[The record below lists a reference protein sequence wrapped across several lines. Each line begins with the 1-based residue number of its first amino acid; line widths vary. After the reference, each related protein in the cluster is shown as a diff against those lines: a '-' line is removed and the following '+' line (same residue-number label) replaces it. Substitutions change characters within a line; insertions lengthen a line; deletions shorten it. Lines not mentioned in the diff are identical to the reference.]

1 LIEKR
6 EKSDEY
12 ASVIGS
18 RPDIYHRNAMKEAMA
33 PRKSKSKEEV
43 KQEIIKKSREVISK
57 MGWRKSSTEEIA
69 KTLNKTKSSLYH
81 YFDNREELIRAV
93 VHYEGEQIRQA
104 LAEAINMEKNPQ
116 DKLSVY
122 FTLRIK
128 KIYKLWD
135 FYKGVIEE
143 YFLRYSFIMM
153 ALDDYTR
160 YEQQLI
166 QEILQEGNKRGFF
179 SIPDVPLT
187 SRALIKMMEGF
198 DFFMFQGEKFKN
210 IQNEIDEGIR
220 VFISGISKK

>member
-1 LIEKR
+1 
-6 EKSDEY
+6 
-12 ASVIGS
+12 
-18 RPDIYHRNAMKEAMA
+18 MKEAMA

>member
-1 LIEKR
+1 
-6 EKSDEY
+6 
-12 ASVIGS
+12 
-18 RPDIYHRNAMKEAMA
+18 MA
-33 PRKSKSKEEV
+33 TRKTTKSKEDV

-104 LAEAINMEKNPQ
+104 LIEAVGLEKDPRE
-116 DKLSVY
+116 KIMVY
-122 FTLRIK
+122 FTTRIK

-153 ALDDYTR
+153 ALGDYTR
-160 YEQQLI
+160 FEQQFI
-166 QEILQEGNKRGFF
+166 EDILNEGNRRGIFA
-179 SIPDVPLT
+179 IPDVPLA
-187 SRALIKMMEGF
+187 SRALIKMVMGF
-198 DFFMFQGEKFKN
+198 DFFMFQGEKFKD
-210 IQNEIDEGIR
+210 IQIEMAEGLR
-220 VFISGISKK
+220 VFINGLSKK

>member
-1 LIEKR
+1 MATRKT
-6 EKSDEY
+6 KK
-12 ASVIGS
+12 
-18 RPDIYHRNAMKEAMA
+18 KED
-33 PRKSKSKEEV
+33 V

-93 VHYEGEQIRQA
+93 VHYEGEQIKQA
-104 LAEAINMEKNPQ
+104 LIEAINKEKNPQ
-116 DKLSVY
+116 DKLMVY
-122 FTLRIK
+122 FTTRIK

-153 ALDDYTR
+153 ALGDYNR

-166 QEILQEGNKRGFF
+166 EDILNEGNQDGIFV
-179 SIPDVPLT
+179 IPDVPNT
-187 SRALIKMMEGF
+187 SRALIKMMMGF
-198 DFFMFQGEKFKN
+198 DFFMFQGEKFKD
-210 IQNEIDEGIR
+210 IQVELVEGLR
-220 VFISGISKK
+220 VFISGILKK

>member
-1 LIEKR
+1 
-6 EKSDEY
+6 
-12 ASVIGS
+12 
-18 RPDIYHRNAMKEAMA
+18 MA
-33 PRKSKSKEEV
+33 TRKTKSKEDV

-93 VHYEGEQIRQA
+93 VHYEGEQIKQA
-104 LAEAINMEKNPQ
+104 LVEAIDKEKNPQ
-116 DKLSVY
+116 DKLLVY
-122 FTLRIK
+122 FTTRIK

-153 ALDDYTR
+153 ALGDYNR

-166 QEILQEGNKRGFF
+166 EDILNEGNQRGIF
-179 SIPDVPLT
+179 SIPDIPNT
-187 SRALIKMMEGF
+187 SRALIKMMMGF
-198 DFFMFQGEKFKN
+198 DFFMFQGEKFKD
-210 IQNEIDEGIR
+210 IQIELVEGLR
-220 VFISGISKK
+220 VFISGILKKVKD